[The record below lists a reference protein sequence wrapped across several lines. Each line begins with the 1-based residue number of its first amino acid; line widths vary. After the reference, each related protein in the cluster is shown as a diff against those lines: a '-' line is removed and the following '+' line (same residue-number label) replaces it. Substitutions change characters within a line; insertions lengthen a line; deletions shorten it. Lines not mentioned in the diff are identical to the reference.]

1 MAIFVKDEDIL
12 TRQNG
17 TKLLL
22 FRDFSCKGGG
32 RYKAWCPNFN
42 AVVTEE
48 MAHKLMDEGFS
59 VKEYE
64 DRDGNVM
71 YKIKINCR
79 FDNIPPK
86 IYKVCG
92 KKKIRLDEETIKD
105 LDKDEIVRVDMTL
118 SRSSG
123 GATYLNTGYFTIEED
138 EIDKL
143 YDFDDGED
151 WDE

>member
-1 MAIFVKDEDIL
+1 MAIFVKDEDVL

-22 FRDFSCKGGG
+22 FRNFSSKDGQ
-32 RYKAWCPNFN
+32 YKSLYPNFN

-48 MAHKLMDEGFS
+48 MAHKLMDEGFN

-71 YKIKINCR
+71 YRIKINCR
-79 FDNIPPK
+79 FDNFPPK
-86 IYKVCG
+86 VYKVCG
-92 KKKIRLDEETIKD
+92 KRKIRLDEETIGD
-105 LDKDEIVRVDMTL
+105 LDRDEIVRVDMTL

-123 GATYLNTGYFTIEED
+123 GATYLSTGYFTIDED

>member
-1 MAIFVKDEDIL
+1 MAFFVKDKDIL
-12 TRQNG
+12 NRQNG

-22 FRDFSCKGGG
+22 FRNFACKDNGQ
-32 RYKAWCPNFN
+32 YKASYPNFN
-42 AVVTEE
+42 AVVTEDC
-48 MAHKLMDEGFS
+48 ASRLADEGYN

-64 DRDGNVM
+64 DRDGNIM

-86 IYKVCG
+86 VYKVCG
-92 KKKIRLDEETIKD
+92 NRKIRL
-105 LDKDEIVRVDMTL
+105 DMTL

-123 GATYLNTGYFTIEED
+123 GATYLSTGYFTIDED

-143 YDFDDGED
+143 YDFGDDE
-151 WDE
+151 EEIPFE